1 MQCGAFRHRFAR
13 SRYSKK
19 RLYVILLGRLVELLL
34 ERSVPL
40 GTSIKI
46 NLFIL
51 TTGGKK
57 TQAAFDAMIA
67 DYAAPAMDGPAPI
80 EAADAATVLM
90 HGVRITISRDGDGGD
105 A

>member
-1 MQCGAFRHRFAR
+1 M
-13 SRYSKK
+13 
-19 RLYVILLGRLVELLL
+19 
-34 ERSVPL
+34 
-40 GTSIKI
+40 
-46 NLFIL
+46 

-57 TQAAFDAMIA
+57 SQAAFDAMIA
-67 DYAAPAMDGPAPI
+67 DYAAPAMDGLAPI